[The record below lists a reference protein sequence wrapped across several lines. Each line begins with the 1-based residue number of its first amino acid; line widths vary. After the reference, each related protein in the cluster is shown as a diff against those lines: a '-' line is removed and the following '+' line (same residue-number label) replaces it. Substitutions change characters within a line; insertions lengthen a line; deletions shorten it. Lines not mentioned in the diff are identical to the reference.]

1 MYNIR
6 LAGLDT
12 GRQYYVK
19 VRAKVLGYET
29 SEWTPPFKFSTP
41 RDTMPPGPVG
51 FLRFVS
57 EGDSFLTNWAAPTVN
72 ADGSPCA
79 DVAYYNVKLENLDT
93 GKVARDRSVD
103 PSYPIDLN
111 KNASLF
117 GTLAG
122 KIEITITAVDLSGN
136 EGIGVSAIAQNPPPS
151 KVQNVTTSVGVESV
165 GLKWDENTE
174 SDLANY
180 EIHVGSASGFT
191 PSQSTLRAK
200 VAAGTNTHTYD
211 TASLTT
217 LYFKIIA
224 VDKFNQKS
232 IPSNVVSAQ
241 PRLTTDF
248 DKTPPGVVAGVTVTQ
263 SLAPDNA
270 NAVAKIS
277 YTGLTDADLDKYEV
291 QYRKTGET
299 IAPWSFTSIPS
310 DQTSAEIK
318 PLPLSTSY
326 DFRIRAVDFNSNKGD
341 WSAVVVAPG
350 VKKTTLPAAPTS
362 VEASGGLT
370 NLMVTWTE
378 SIDPSMTNWSG
389 TYEVQASKQ
398 TDFSSAIIV
407 KASGTLASFINLDA
421 DTVYYVRVRSID
433 PYLNIGPWST
443 TVNGNTGSVADPN
456 ASRVIWSVTPPLDGK
471 INDLWM
477 KLPENTSYRFDGTEW
492 IKSQDIGI
500 EAIDSKGSDLVING
514 NGSMGSN
521 YNFSG
526 FSYVTNDAPAAAF
539 GSFRKIGYSS
549 LTTDQILAVDPSKVY
564 QMSLFVKRENAAIRS
579 GGYFGL
585 EPYDNAG
592 QGIRPQDYMFQANTT
607 TTLAAP
613 LNPGDT
619 TIKLANASNWRGSS
633 SLPAGSNTHMRGVI
647 LWNYVDP
654 HGKEWPELTYSKN
667 SYLNLWDDGGVDP
680 ATNTITLR
688 SPWSGASAPS
698 GTTVSNSSSGGTYLY
713 MSQIG
718 SVPSEWTQYTDTIAE
733 PMPQA
738 TSASGR
744 GGASMSTGL
753 PPGTAGVKLVFLPNH
768 PSFSDPG
775 AATLI
780 SNVSFSDATAAYNA
794 AHTALNSAN
803 ARNRNIYS
811 VNPAT
816 GVSLNGYAFINGDTW
831 YRRDESNTIIG
842 MWEFQAGTWQP
853 KTLNN
858 QVIANLDAG
867 KITSGF
873 IDADR
878 IQAQTITSDK
888 IGANEILVGNMA
900 PNSVDRTVIKDGEI
914 ITSKIAAEAI
924 TATKISADAV
934 LAEHIK
940 AGEIEGSHL
949 KANTALIN
957 DLSIR
962 SSLTI
967 DSASGHIKSSNYN
980 ANGSAGFYMDQ
991 QQLIINQGK
1000 IKAAAIELQD
1010 SQNLL
1015 PSIYAGL
1022 NHSPKIYDEIA
1033 YSDDGAV
1040 IHYWP
1045 NAGRAFNG
1053 ALGHDG
1059 VNTTVMLAPTA
1070 TSHYIHLEAGQ
1081 KYIVS
1086 GYLRSAGSETGSASA
1101 SLGLFHSDP
1110 RTEESGTVWS
1120 QIATATSQTEHV
1132 RVQFVFAPTSDVIC
1146 AIMLKNNGPGT
1157 AAPVWSCF
1165 QVERVVAASEQAS
1178 PWTPPGSTSIEGES
1192 IVTGSISSRDTISTA
1207 NGDIALWSIDTWGK
1221 ARFADA
1227 TIDGKLIV
1235 GGRVGAD
1242 NINTYIQS
1250 DNYSVGN
1257 SGWAIKGNGDVEFN
1271 DGTFRGMLNLGTMV
1285 GESLRPTM
1293 TASVSNIKLYTD
1305 PVTFRDI
1312 DVASIQGTTYAY
1324 VRQETTDESGI
1335 YLPQNPDPLKAARY
1349 FIGPTTDRSVNIQ
1362 VHDGPEDRAVYLDE
1376 APDNVTLT
1384 SVKFGELT
1392 NTSSAPLEREKQ
1404 GFGYSTQRSES
1415 DPTVEGRKSKIK
1427 IDQDSSV
1434 RLRSSF
1440 YPEISGGNEY
1450 PDSTHTLR
1458 SSVDFKAPTKKNL
1471 ISPVQALPG
1480 ASSPNSVYRENNQSF
1495 SIRAYPMSNKYTKST
1510 YLNLTTASGNR
1521 PVPGKK
1527 HIFSAYVDTYDAT
1540 QPVALFL
1547 FANNDPMKPL
1557 TEGVLEAGQTEY
1569 QHVNRLADPDYR
1581 YEFKVASSS
1590 YVNVGSNS
1598 APLTRTQ
1605 GSVYSGSN
1613 GAIYNNGN
1621 TRYTASET
1629 YNMNIGM
1636 TLSLWM
1642 QPSSLSGAAQVLF
1655 HRAADTTREIWINYE
1670 PNLRT
1675 FSGGLLAGGTFTWAA
1690 PNNLI
1695 DSNVW
1700 NHVVFVIPRTTSTTR
1715 NLSIYVNGE
1724 LSWTSPNITTSQ
1736 FNSTFGT
1743 QPYYLFGNMQA
1754 NSFYNGAMAEATI
1767 YRRNLTGSQINGL
1780 YNSGVAVFRAGG
1792 KENLSQNGI
1801 LIQPGGE
1808 ERVAFEYTPTSTD
1821 NIEITMQV
1829 VAEAKDMSA
1838 YLYKLQFEHAKYIDD
1853 ESLPPTIREMV
1864 APTPW
1869 TTDGSSATGTA
1880 ELTIKA
1886 TPSPDTDSWISG
1898 SMVTAHTPVD
1908 SRLKALDRPAPAYM
1922 ELALGSSYKSN
1933 INATQESS
1941 ATTNYKWTTA
1951 GFAYP
1956 GVSAPFMPTALS
1968 IAWDYNNLT
1977 STSRPQ
1983 IGGASN
1989 MMAVI
1994 NAPGTTHGEINLGL
2008 GSIVKDNFDRP
2019 DMTGGIGGQWVNIG
2033 QPQASIFDKYI
2044 RRRKNEDAQLLGIT
2058 TRYVQNLQPLD
2069 GSDQELS
2076 LDLSESTDLFNRW
2089 PVNGSFLLSLDP
2101 ATESR
2106 VEFRVIDWDPQ
2117 RIQVF
2122 VVING
2127 SIVWTTTSNFS
2138 GGRIQNWNGFK
2149 FTRLGRTLSVRRQN
2163 TVVFSV
2169 TVPPSIEMPTGR
2181 HFGFHLDNGRMDS
2194 FSAYDKIAGSTAY
2207 GMLLPE
2213 SVNAN
2218 NNRGITVKTNG
2229 TINVDTPGYYM
2240 VSATIEG
2247 DTMGLNDGRD
2257 YWIELHNSFS
2267 GVDRRYKLGGQ
2278 HNSTTAIPHIS
2289 GTYLCFLQGNVQL
2302 VAATNTT
2309 TVGRIRTA
2317 GLNIVR
2323 VL

>member
-1 MYNIR
+1 MYNIK

-12 GRQYYVK
+12 GRKYYVK
-19 VRAKVLGYET
+19 VRAKVNGYET
-29 SEWTPPFKFSTP
+29 SEWSMPFQFLTPK
-41 RDTMPPGPVG
+41 DKMPPGRVENVS
-51 FLRFVS
+51 FIS
-57 EGDSFLTNWAAPTVN
+57 EGDSFIASWKAPEFN
-72 ADGSPCA
+72 EDGSPCG
-79 DVAYYNVKLENLDT
+79 DLSHYLVTLEDLDRNVTRNERVTETTLSIDYNRN
-93 GKVARDRSVD
+93 
-103 PSYPIDLN
+103 I
-111 KNASLF
+111 SLF
-117 GTLAG
+117 GQAAG
-122 KIEITITAVDLSGN
+122 RIEMTIVAVDFSGN
-136 EGIGVSAIAQNPPPS
+136 QGKAVTIIAQNPPPL
-151 KVQNVTTSVGVESV
+151 KVQNVVATSGMESV
-165 GLKWDENTE
+165 GLGWTE
-174 SDLANY
+174 GIETDLMHY
-180 EIHVGSASGFT
+180 EIHVGSTSDFIASAL
-191 PSQSTLRAK
+191 TLRAN
-200 VAAGTNTHTYD
+200 VAPGTNTFTHD
-211 TASLTT
+211 SSSLSI
-217 LYFKIIA
+217 LYFKVLA

-232 IPSNVVSAQ
+232 IPSDVASAQ

-248 DKTPPGVVAGVTVTQ
+248 DKEPPATVSEFTVIQ
-263 SLAPDNA
+263 TLSPDNA
-270 NAVAKIS
+270 SATATVSFGSVAD
-277 YTGLTDADLDKYEV
+277 LDLDKYEI

-299 IAPWSFTSIPS
+299 AAPWSFATIPS
-310 DQTSAEIK
+310 DQNSAEIR
-318 PLPLSTSY
+318 PLPLSTDY
-326 DFRIRAVDFNSNKGD
+326 DFRIRAVDFNANKGA
-341 WSAVVVAPG
+341 WSSTVVAAG
-350 VKKTTLPAAPTS
+350 VKKTTLPPAPTN
-362 VEASGGLT
+362 VIARGGMT

-378 SIDPSMTNWSG
+378 SSDPTMANWAG
-389 TYEVQASKQ
+389 VYEVHVAK
-398 TDFSSAIIV
+398 TPTFSNPSVI
-407 KASGTLASFINLDA
+407 KTSSTLTSLINLDA
-421 DTVYYVRVRSID
+421 NTVYYVRVRSID
-433 PYLNIGPWST
+433 PFDNIGPWSN
-443 TVNGNTGSVADPN
+443 VESENTGEVESGGN
-456 ASRVIWSVTPPLDGK
+456 
-471 INDLWM
+471 
-477 KLPENTSYRFDGTEW
+477 
-492 IKSQDIGI
+492 KSTF
-500 EAIDSKGSDLVING
+500 E
-514 NGSMGSN
+514 
-521 YNFSG
+521 
-526 FSYVTNDAPAAAF
+526 
-539 GSFRKIGYSS
+539 
-549 LTTDQILAVDPSKVY
+549 TTDPTGTGHTDGDIWYKVDAE
-564 QMSLFVKRENAAIRS
+564 EN
-579 GGYFGL
+579 
-585 EPYDNAG
+585 
-592 QGIRPQDYMFQANTT
+592 
-607 TTLAAP
+607 
-613 LNPGDT
+613 
-619 TIKLANASNWRGSS
+619 
-633 SLPAGSNTHMRGVI
+633 
-647 LWNYVDP
+647 
-654 HGKEWPELTYSKN
+654 
-667 SYLNLWDDGGVDP
+667 
-680 ATNTITLR
+680 
-688 SPWSGASAPS
+688 
-698 GTTVSNSSSGGTYLY
+698 
-713 MSQIG
+713 
-718 SVPSEWTQYTDTIAE
+718 
-733 PMPQA
+733 
-738 TSASGR
+738 
-744 GGASMSTGL
+744 
-753 PPGTAGVKLVFLPNH
+753 
-768 PSFSDPG
+768 
-775 AATLI
+775 
-780 SNVSFSDATAAYNA
+780 
-794 AHTALNSAN
+794 
-803 ARNRNIYS
+803 
-811 VNPAT
+811 
-816 GVSLNGYAFINGDTW
+816 
-831 YRRDESNTIIG
+831 IIG
-842 MWEFQAGTWQP
+842 MWEFFG
-853 KTLNN
+853 NN
-858 QVIANLDAG
+858 WIRREIKNLADDSV
-867 KITSGF
+867 TSG
-873 IDADR
+873 
-878 IQAQTITSDK
+878 T
-888 IGANEILVGNMA
+888 
-900 PNSVDRTVIKDGEI
+900 
-914 ITSKIAAEAI
+914 
-924 TATKISADAV
+924 ISADAV
-934 LAEHIK
+934 LAGHIK
-940 AGEIEGSHL
+940 AGEIEGTHL

-967 DSASGHIKSSNYN
+967 DSASGHIKSSNYS
-980 ANGSAGFYMDQ
+980 ANGSTGFYMDQ

-1015 PSIYAGL
+1015 LPIYAGL

-1033 YSDDGAV
+1033 QSDDGAV
-1040 IHYWP
+1040 TYYWP
-1045 NAGRAFNG
+1045 NAGRASNG
-1053 ALGHDG
+1053 ALCHQG

-1070 TSHYIHLEAGQ
+1070 PSHYISLEAGQ

-1086 GYLRSAGSETGSASA
+1086 GYLSTGAETGSANA
-1101 SLGLFHSDP
+1101 SLGLFYSSP

-1120 QIATATSQTEHV
+1120 QIATATSRTEHV
-1132 RVQFVFAPTSDVIC
+1132 RVQFVFAPTSDVTF
-1146 AIMLKNNGPGT
+1146 AIMLKNNGPST
-1157 AAPVWSCF
+1157 APPVWSCF

-1207 NGDIALWSIDTWGK
+1207 NGDISLWSIDTLGK

-1250 DNYSVGN
+1250 DSYISGKT
-1257 SGWAIKGNGDVEFN
+1257 GWAIKGDGDVEFN
-1271 DGTFRGMLNLGTMV
+1271 DGTFRGILNLGTMV

-1404 GFGYSTQRSES
+1404 GFGYSTQRSEN

-1510 YLNLTTASGNR
+1510 YLNLTTDSGNR

-1557 TEGVLEAGQTEY
+1557 TEGVLEAGRTEY
-1569 QHVNRLADPDYR
+1569 QHVSRLANPDYR
-1581 YEFKVASSS
+1581 YEFKVGASS
-1590 YVNVGSNS
+1590 YVNVGSS
-1598 APLTRTQ
+1598 SSSLIRTQ
-1605 GSVYSGSN
+1605 GSVYSGPD
-1613 GAIYNNGN
+1613 GAIRNNGN
-1621 TRYTASET
+1621 TRYTASEAYT
-1629 YNMNIGM
+1629 MNAGM
-1636 TLSLWM
+1636 TFSLWM
-1642 QPSSLSGAAQVLF
+1642 QPTSLSGGQQVFF
-1655 HRAADTTREIWINYE
+1655 HRAADTTREIWINYD

-1675 FSGGLLAGGTFTWAA
+1675 FSGGLLAGGTFTWTATS
-1690 PNNLI
+1690 NLI
-1695 DSNVW
+1695 DPNVW
-1700 NHVVFVIPRTTSTTR
+1700 NHVVFVIPRTSSTNR
-1715 NLSIYVNGE
+1715 NLLIYVNGE

-1736 FNSTFGT
+1736 FNLAFAT
-1743 QPYYLFGNMQA
+1743 QPYYLFGNNQL

-1767 YRRNLTGSQINGL
+1767 YRRNLTGSEINGL
-1780 YNSGVAVFRAGG
+1780 YNSGVTVFRAGG

-1808 ERVAFEYTPTSTD
+1808 ERVAFEYTPTSTN

-1898 SMVTAHTPVD
+1898 SMVTAHTPVG

-1994 NAPGTTHGEINLGL
+1994 NAPGTAHGEINLGL
-2008 GSIVKDNFDRP
+2008 GSIVKDYFDRP

-2033 QPQASIFDKYI
+2033 QPQVSIFDKYI

-2076 LDLSESTDLFNRW
+2076 LDLSESIDLFNRW

-2106 VEFRVIDWDPQ
+2106 VEFRIIDWDPQ

-2138 GGRIQNWNGFK
+2138 GGRIQNWNRFK

-2163 TVVFSV
+2163 AVIFSV
-2169 TVPPSIEMPTGR
+2169 TVPSSIEMPTGR
-2181 HFGFHLDNGRMDS
+2181 HFGFHLDNGQMDS

-2207 GMLLPE
+2207 GILLPE

-2229 TINVDTPGYYM
+2229 TINIDTPGYYM

-2267 GVDRRYKLGGQ
+2267 GVDRRYKLSGQ

-2309 TVGRIRTA
+2309 AAGRIRTA